1 MAEIRILV
9 ADDLEPWRIR
19 IWEILKSRP
28 AWQIVFEASDGME
41 ALEKTTELH
50 PNVVLL
56 DVRMPRLSGIEAARR
71 MLQIFPNLKIIFLSQ
86 NNDKDIIAAAL
97 ETGAKAYLQK
107 TRAMELISV
116 IEAAIRDD
124 D

>member
-1 MAEIRILV
+1 MDELRILV
-9 ADDLEPWRIR
+9 ADDFKPWRLRIR
-19 IWEILKSRP
+19 EILKSRP

-50 PNVVLL
+50 PDVVLL
-56 DVRMPRLSGIEAARR
+56 DIRMPKLSGIEAARK
-71 MLQIFPNLKIIFLSQ
+71 MFQVFPDLKIIFLSQ
-86 NNDKDIIAAAL
+86 SNDKYIIAAAL
-97 ETGAKAYLQK
+97 ETGARAYLQK

-116 IEAAIRDD
+116 IEAALRDD